1 MDDELPPPPVEEEV
15 VKRERK
21 EAALLCN
28 STELASSHRDFSVC
42 SCTYCDEEACRCVF
56 DSRLSV
62 ML

>member
-1 MDDELPPPPVEEEV
+1 MEDELPPPPVEEV

-56 DSRLSV
+56 DSRLSM